1 MPAAPWLLN
10 LISQKLH
17 TGLYL
22 MLLSWGCSNKGKGCL
37 ENALVITLGKGQR
50 ILWTKDS
57 GLSVM
62 SLPVWFLRSKPWV
75 NGAWVKNNLTSDE
88 LHHRGIISNLIVAAW
103 TTGLSESIN
112 ASHYIYF
119 SVSASLRVI
128 DGLEKVQGVKR
139 GDTLNRS

>member
-1 MPAAPWLLN
+1 M
-10 LISQKLH
+10 
-17 TGLYL
+17 
-22 MLLSWGCSNKGKGCL
+22 
-37 ENALVITLGKGQR
+37 
-50 ILWTKDS
+50 
-57 GLSVM
+57 
-62 SLPVWFLRSKPWV
+62 
-75 NGAWVKNNLTSDE
+75 KNNLTSDE

-128 DGLEKVQGVKR
+128 DGLEKVQGVER